1 MCEKVSHSLLRS
13 HPHTKTNPW
22 ISNQNNSEIL
32 SSDFLNFLLLLIHSS
47 IAMERVFNNILSLWL
62 SGRASGRGI
71 RRSEVRFL
79 MGDSE
84 VDKTKKHLSSI
95 YYRMLTIGINDHFW
109 DEVLEI
115 EIPKRTTGLD
125 VYQAY
130 RETLLLPPPKH
141 VEGEHSRNYLTPQ
154 RLENCQLLTKVASY
168 P

>member
-1 MCEKVSHSLLRS
+1 MENLCEKVSHSLLRS
-13 HPHTKTNPW
+13 HPHTKTNPG

-125 VYQAY
+125 VYRAY
-130 RETLLLPPPKH
+130 RETLLTPPP
-141 VEGEHSRNYLTPQ
+141 
-154 RLENCQLLTKVASY
+154 RLSLPLSMWKESAVWISSPLKD
-168 P
+168 